1 MAGSFGEDNGETI
14 NIDKEINEN
23 SSSDQDMIKN
33 SKIKIKIAKVDATK
47 SKKIAKEYSVKSFP
61 TIKYFK
67 SGKMHDYTG
76 IRSKERFSSFL
87 KIMVKNSVT
96 EIKSLSELR
105 ILHMTNVISDSSPN
119 NIIFLLNIIKQE
131 NSLNTKTEIENI
143 FEQLSKKYQG
153 TGIFVLLKTLKN
165 NENIIENNDGN
176 DDSNDSSFS
185 ISKIEMNA
193 VPIMLTLDQI
203 SEIINTNIN
212 NDNSEDDDVDYS
224 QNNEM
229 KIRAKINKN
238 LLNSKTITNYTQI
251 EEFFVKNNHPII
263 SELSQRNFRVFSELK
278 KIVIIAVVNE
288 NEISK
293 RNGILN
299 TDLISNT
306 PDKTNIN
313 YDNNEDNKVYDK
325 NLENFEI
332 AVSDKKIKKNLNNFI
347 LGYLDGKRWKRF
359 LLQYGISETG
369 LLIID
374 FRSKDL
380 VFYSQKFHVNNEKN
394 NKNEDKNDD
403 KNLQISEDENYD
415 MQQQEKIKSV
425 LLDLINDK
433 MVFSKKKNFIEI
445 IQQKFVDLKIK
456 ISNYYPYSLLFVMIF
471 VVFVLSLLLPSP
483 SIVTSNKMKTN

>member
-1 MAGSFGEDNGETI
+1 
-14 NIDKEINEN
+14 
-23 SSSDQDMIKN
+23 
-33 SKIKIKIAKVDATK
+33 
-47 SKKIAKEYSVKSFP
+47 
-61 TIKYFK
+61 
-67 SGKMHDYTG
+67 
-76 IRSKERFSSFL
+76 
-87 KIMVKNSVT
+87 
-96 EIKSLSELR
+96 
-105 ILHMTNVISDSSPN
+105 
-119 NIIFLLNIIKQE
+119 
-131 NSLNTKTEIENI
+131 
-143 FEQLSKKYQG
+143 
-153 TGIFVLLKTLKN
+153 
-165 NENIIENNDGN
+165 
-176 DDSNDSSFS
+176 
-185 ISKIEMNA
+185 MNA